1 MYVCVPCVYGF
12 FEGQK
17 NIRYPRTGVTDD
29 FKLPCEY
36 WELNLGPLKKQPVLL
51 TIGPSL
57 QALKDFFF
65 LKHQQWQTLCILN
78 IFFRQNHFYSYIVS
92 AGIKGGHHH
101 AYIILCFLKEFVF
114 NLIFNS

>member
-1 MYVCVPCVYGF
+1 MGF

-17 NIRYPRTGVTDD
+17 NIRYPRAGVTDD

-57 QALKDFFF
+57 QALKDFF
-65 LKHQQWQTLCILN
+65 
-78 IFFRQNHFYSYIVS
+78 S
-92 AGIKGGHHH
+92 
-101 AYIILCFLKEFVF
+101 
-114 NLIFNS
+114 